1 MAPHRNAAADTA
13 VALPIATTAKVVGAM
28 QHAAR
33 AEAATDDGCYELP
46 LPCWQG
52 RLVWDRHRRVG
63 GGGR

>member
-28 QHAAR
+28 QHAAW

-52 RLVWDRHRRVG
+52 RLV
-63 GGGR
+63 